1 LPPGNRTAIGIGKG
15 FPKRFGL
22 GEASYR
28 HFAQEGAIMPLR
40 ITVLMGGPSAEREVS
55 LNSGRAIAGALESLG
70 HRVTRADVGPDDLS
84 ALDEPADM
92 VFIALHGTWGEDG
105 KLQAILE
112 RRGIPY
118 CGCGPQASA
127 MAMDKVLTKRRFI
140 EVGVPTPPFE
150 HVTAA
155 NAARVIDGFE
165 LPAVAKP
172 VAEGSSVGCTIVRE
186 RGELKAATER
196 LLAQYGEVLVERY
209 IRGTELT
216 VGVLG
221 DRVLPPCQI
230 VPKSE
235 FYDYKAKYLADDT
248 EYLFEIDLPAAVL
261 EQVQRL
267 TLKAFDAV
275 GCRHFSR
282 IDWIVESGTNQP
294 FCLEI
299 NTIPGFTDHSLLPKA
314 AARVGIGFADLCQR
328 IVELTMEGQK
338 AEGKRQK
345 AEGERMKDE

>member
-1 LPPGNRTAIGIGKG
+1 MVTMTARRPGKE
-15 FPKRFGL
+15 KRNTVT
-22 GEASYR
+22 
-28 HFAQEGAIMPLR
+28 PLR
-40 ITVLMGGPSAEREVS
+40 ITVLMGGPSAERQVS
-55 LNSGRAIAGALESLG
+55 LNSGRAVAAALESLG
-70 HRVTRADVGPDDLS
+70 HQVSRADIGPDDLS
-84 ALDEPADM
+84 ALDIPADM

-105 KLQAILE
+105 RLQAILE
-112 RRGIPY
+112 ERGIRY

-127 MAMDKVLTKRRFI
+127 MAMDKVRTKRRFI

-150 HVTAA
+150 HVTGPD
-155 NAARVIDGFE
+155 AARVVERFE

-172 VAEGSSVGCTIVRE
+172 VAEGSSVGCTLARN
-186 RGELKAATER
+186 RSELKAAVDR
-196 LLAQYGEVLVERY
+196 LLAQHGEVLVERY
-209 IRGTELT
+209 IRGPELT

-221 DRVLPPCQI
+221 ERVLPPCQI

-235 FYDYKAKYLADDT
+235 FYDYHAKYLADDT
-248 EYLFEIDLPAAVL
+248 GYLFEIDLPAGVL

-282 IDWIVESGTNQP
+282 IDWIVESGTNEP

-314 AARVGIGFADLCQR
+314 AARVGIGFAELCQT
-328 IVELTMEGQK
+328 IVELTME
-338 AEGKRQK
+338 RQK
-345 AEGERMKDE
+345 A